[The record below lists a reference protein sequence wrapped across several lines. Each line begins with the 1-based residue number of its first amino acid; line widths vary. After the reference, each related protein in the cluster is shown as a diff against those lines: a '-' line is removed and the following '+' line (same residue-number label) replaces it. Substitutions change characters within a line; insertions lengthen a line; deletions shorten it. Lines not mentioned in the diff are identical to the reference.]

1 MTAAIPQEHHQPRP
15 SAWKGSAIGAV
26 LLRLRMAQAVLGGR
40 FKFSAALLLAV
51 VAFAVAG
58 PYVFDKHD
66 PKKIVGLL
74 YDPPS
79 SHAWLGTDNFG
90 RDVFTQLMH
99 GTRTSLLIGVIA
111 GAVATGIGVVIGTI
125 AGFRGGIVE
134 EALMGVTN
142 VVITIP
148 SIVILILLSIAV
160 GERKLSTMALIIG
173 VTSWPWTARAVR
185 AQASSLRTRE
195 HVDVARMCGAGTIS
209 LILWEI
215 IPFMLSYVF
224 LAFVLQMASGILQEA
239 ALSLLGLG
247 PGGNTISLGIMLY
260 WSLLWESVRTGAWW
274 AFVPPTVF
282 LTVIA
287 FSLLLLQS
295 SLDEIFNPRLRRR

>member
-1 MTAAIPQEHHQPRP
+1 MSAAIPRRQPRT
-15 SAWKGSAIGAV
+15 WQTSAIGTAYG
-26 LLRLRMAQAVLGGR
+26 RLRVAQSVLGGR
-40 FKFSAALLLAV
+40 FKFSIVLLLAI

-74 YDPPS
+74 YDAPS
-79 SHAWLGTDNFG
+79 ANAWLGTDNFG

-99 GTRTSLLIGVIA
+99 GTRSSLIIGVIA
-111 GAVATGIGVVIGTI
+111 GAVATGIGVTIGTV
-125 AGFRGGIVE
+125 AGFRGGLVE
-134 EALMGVTN
+134 EALMGITN
-142 VVITIP
+142 VIITLP
-148 SIVILILLSIAV
+148 SIVVLILLSIAV
-160 GERKLSTMALIIG
+160 GSRSITTMALIIG

-185 AQASSLRTRE
+185 AQASSLRSRE
-195 HVDVARMCGAGTIS
+195 HVDVARMCGAGTAS
-209 LILWEI
+209 LIAWEI

-274 AFVPPTVF
+274 AFVPPTIL

-287 FSLLLLQS
+287 FALLLLQS
-295 SLDEIFNPRLRRR
+295 SLDEIFNPRLRRG